1 MPGENKNKLAVEL
14 HRDGVTLH
22 NLGVSLRLSNIP
34 SNTVKRFQQLTGA
47 AHWLTSV
54 ALSTVGTVAAAAST
68 ITDHYFLHPECNGT
82 VNIQIEDGGHVTNSL
97 LNLPANSQ
105 SACDLTGLSN
115 PVPVTNQT
123 LANIFIQAEPVPG
136 GGHPNFA
143 RVTAYCGGEAC
154 SNEVLR
160 LCLNQTFT
168 DALNNDKEDP
178 NLNLVYPLVT
188 VGFLVAGAVGYGAYK
203 KREALKNCFSSLT
216 GKQGYTAI
224 DDVEENDTIKGQ
236 EVRNELYN
244 NRL

>member
-1 MPGENKNKLAVEL
+1 MPGENKNKSAVEL

-22 NLGVSLRLSNIP
+22 NLGMSLRLSNIP
-34 SNTVKRFQQLTGA
+34 NNTVKRFQQLTGA

-54 ALSTVGTVAAAAST
+54 ALSTVGTVMAAAST

-82 VNIQIEDGGHVTNSL
+82 VNIQIENGGHVTNSL

-105 SACDLTGLSN
+105 AACDLTGLSN
-115 PVPVTNQT
+115 PVSVTNQT
-123 LANIFIQAEPVPG
+123 LANIYVQSAPVPSG
-136 GGHPNFA
+136 GQPDFA

-203 KREALKNCFSSLT
+203 KREALKSCFSRVT

-224 DDVEENDTIKGQ
+224 DDDIEEQNDRGAVSNQ
-236 EVRNELYN
+236 VYGL
-244 NRL
+244 